1 MDRPHIRNFCIIAHI
16 DHGKS
21 TLADRFLELTHT
33 LSARELR
40 AQVLDN
46 MDLER
51 ERGITIK
58 AHPVR
63 MMYAADDGATYE
75 LNLIDTPGHVDFTYE
90 VSRSLAAC
98 EGALLVIDAAQGI
111 EAQTIANLHMAL
123 ERGLEIIAVINKID
137 LPSADVPGVLKQ
149 IEEIIAIPADEVFA
163 CSAKTGEGVGPILEA
178 VVARVPPPKA
188 LRDEELRALIFD
200 CQFDAYRGAMSYV
213 RVVSG
218 RIKRGT
224 RMRMMSSGKTFDVTE
239 VGVFRPAMTPV
250 DVLEGGDVGYLVAG
264 IKDAG
269 DVRIGDTVTDDAHP
283 APEPLPGFR
292 DVRPMVFSGLYPIE
306 ASDYDQL
313 KDGLE
318 RLRLNDASFVYE
330 PESSVALGF
339 GFRCGFLGLLHLE
352 IIFERIEREFGIATI
367 STTPSVIYRVL
378 KTDGELIEV
387 DNPVHWPDP
396 AVIDSVEE
404 PYILAHVIV
413 PNEHIGAVMQL
424 GLDRRGECVRTESLD
439 SWRVTLTFE
448 FPLSEIIVD
457 YYDKLKSVTHGYGSL
472 DWEFLEYRPGD
483 MVRVDILLN
492 GEPVDAFSMIVH
504 QERADFRS
512 RAICKK
518 LREVIPRQQFRV
530 AIQAA
535 IGARIIARETVSAY
549 RKDVTAKCYGGDITR
564 KRKLWE
570 KQKAGKKRM
579 KQIGTVNLPQSA
591 FVEVLK
597 ATE

>member
-1 MDRPHIRNFCIIAHI
+1 MDRSHIRNFCIIAHI

-33 LSARELR
+33 IAQREMQ

-63 MMYAADDGATYE
+63 MVYPAADGATYE

-111 EAQTIANLHMAL
+111 EAQTIANLHLAL
-123 ERGLEIIAVINKID
+123 ERGLEIIPVINKID
-137 LPSADVPGVLKQ
+137 LPSADVAGVLKQ
-149 IEEIIAIPADEVFA
+149 IEEIIAIPAEEALA
-163 CSAKTGEGVGPILEA
+163 CSAKTGDGVAPILEA
-178 VVARVPPPKA
+178 VVERIPPPRSDA
-188 LRDEELRALIFD
+188 DEVLKALIFD
-200 CQFDAYRGAMSYV
+200 CTFDAYRGAVSYV
-213 RVVSG
+213 RVFSG
-218 RIKRGT
+218 RIARGT
-224 RMRMMSSGKTFDVTE
+224 TMRMMSSGRTFPVSE
-239 VGVFRPAMTPV
+239 VGVFRPAMTPIEA
-250 DVLEGGDVGYLVAG
+250 LEPGDVGYIVAG
-264 IKDAG
+264 IKEAVL
-269 DVRIGDTVTDDAHP
+269 VRIGDTITDEAHP
-283 APEPLPGFR
+283 AEAALPGFR

-306 ASDYDQL
+306 ASDYEQL
-313 KDGLE
+313 KDALE
-318 RLRLNDASFVYE
+318 RLRLNDASFIYE

-367 STTPSVIYRVL
+367 STTPSVIYRIL
-378 KTDGELIEV
+378 KTDGTLVEV
-387 DNPVHWPDP
+387 DNPIHWPDP
-396 AVIDSVEE
+396 AVIGAVEE
-404 PYILAHVIV
+404 PYITASVIV

-424 GLDRRGECVRTESLD
+424 GLERRGECVATESLD
-439 SWRVTLTFE
+439 SRRVLLTFE

-457 YYDKLKSVTHGYGSL
+457 YYDKLKSVTRGYGSL
-472 DWEFLEYRPGD
+472 DWELLEYRPGD

-492 GEPVDAFSMIVH
+492 GDPVDAFSMIVH
-504 QERADFRS
+504 RDRADFRS

-535 IGARIIARETVSAY
+535 IGARIIARETVSAV

-564 KRKLWE
+564 KRKLLE

-579 KQIGTVNLPQSA
+579 KQIGMVSLPQSA

-597 ATE
+597 ATD

>member
-1 MDRPHIRNFCIIAHI
+1 MDRAHIRNFCIIAHI

-33 LSARELR
+33 LSKRELR
-40 AQVLDN
+40 EQVLDD

-63 MMYAADDGATYE
+63 MMYAALDGETYE

-111 EAQTIANLHMAL
+111 EAQTIANLHLAM
-123 ERGLEIIAVINKID
+123 ERSLAIIPVINKID
-137 LPSADVPGVLKQ
+137 LPSASVAGVVEQ
-149 IEEIIAIPADEVFA
+149 IEEIISIPGEEALA
-163 CSAKTGEGVGPILEA
+163 CSAKTGEGVQAILEA
-178 VVARVPPPKA
+178 VVERVPPPKA
-188 LRDEELRALIFD
+188 LHDEELRALIFD
-200 CQFDAYRGAMSYV
+200 CRYDAYRGAVSHV

-218 RIKRGT
+218 RIARGT
-224 RMRMMSSGKTFDVTE
+224 RLRMMSSGRTYDVSE
-239 VGVFRPAMTPV
+239 VGVFRPAMTAT
-250 DVLEGGDVGYLVAG
+250 DALEAGDVGYIVAG
-264 IKDAG
+264 IKEAAE
-269 DVRIGDTVTDDAHP
+269 VRIGDTITDDAQP
-283 APEPLPGFR
+283 APEPLAGFR
-292 DVRPMVFSGLYPIE
+292 DVQPMVFSGLYPIE

-313 KDGLE
+313 KDALE
-318 RLRLNDASFVYE
+318 RLRLNDASFIYE

-352 IIFERIEREFGIATI
+352 IIFQRIEREFDIATI
-367 STTPSVIYRVL
+367 STTPSVVYRVL
-378 KTDGELIEV
+378 KTDGQVVEV
-387 DNPVHWPDP
+387 DNPIHWPDP
-396 AVIDSVEE
+396 VVIDTVEE
-404 PYILAHVIV
+404 PFIVAHVIV
-413 PNEHIGAVMQL
+413 PNDHIGAVMQL

-439 SWRVTLTFE
+439 MQRVTLTFE

-457 YYDKLKSVTHGYGSL
+457 YYDKLKSVTRGYGSL
-472 DWEFLEYRPGD
+472 DWEFLEYRVGD

-492 GEPVDAFSMIVH
+492 GEAVDAFSMIAH
-504 QERADFRS
+504 CDRADFRS

-535 IGARIIARETVSAY
+535 IGARIIARETVSAF

-564 KRKLWE
+564 KRKLRE

-597 ATE
+597 ASG

>member
-1 MDRPHIRNFCIIAHI
+1 MDRSHIRNFCIIAHI

-33 LSARELR
+33 LSAREMHD
-40 AQVLDN
+40 QVLDD

-63 MMYAADDGATYE
+63 MMHTAADGATYE

-98 EGALLVIDAAQGI
+98 EGALLVIDAAQGV
-111 EAQTIANLHMAL
+111 EAQTIANLHLAL
-123 ERGLEIIAVINKID
+123 ERGLEVIPVVNKID

-149 IEEIIAIPADEVFA
+149 IEEIIAIPAEEA
-163 CSAKTGEGVGPILEA
+163 LMCSAKTGEGVAPILEA
-178 VVARVPPPKA
+178 VVTRIPPPRANADDVLK
-188 LRDEELRALIFD
+188 ALIFD
-200 CQFDAYRGAMSYV
+200 CMFDTYRGAVSYV

-218 RIKRGT
+218 RIARGT
-224 RMRMMSSGKTFDVTE
+224 TMRLMSSGRTFTVSE
-239 VGVFRPAMTPV
+239 VGVFRPVMTPV
-250 DVLEGGDVGYLVAG
+250 DVLEPGDVGYIVAG
-264 IKDAG
+264 IKEA
-269 DVRIGDTVTDDAHP
+269 VLVHVGDTITDDVKP
-283 APEPLPGFR
+283 ADAPLPGFR

-313 KDGLE
+313 KDSLE
-318 RLRLNDASFVYE
+318 RLRLNDASFIYE

-367 STTPSVIYRVL
+367 STTPSVVYRIL
-378 KTDGELIEV
+378 KTDGRLVEV

-396 AVIDSVEE
+396 AVIAAVEE
-404 PYILAHVIV
+404 PYIMAAVIV

-424 GLDRRGECVRTESLD
+424 GLDRRGECVATESLD
-439 SWRVTLTFE
+439 SRRVLLKFE

-457 YYDKLKSVTHGYGSL
+457 YYDKLKSVTRGYGSL
-472 DWEFLEYRPGD
+472 DWDLLEYRPGD
-483 MVRVDILLN
+483 MVRVDIMLN
-492 GEPVDAFSMIVH
+492 GDPVDAFSMIAH
-504 QERADFRS
+504 RERADFRS

-535 IGARIIARETVSAY
+535 IGARIIARETVSAL

-579 KQIGTVNLPQSA
+579 KQIGTVSLPQSA

-597 ATE
+597 ASE

>member
-1 MDRPHIRNFCIIAHI
+1 MDCSHIRNFCIIAHI

-33 LSARELR
+33 ISAREMHD
-40 AQVLDN
+40 QVLDN

-63 MMYAADDGATYE
+63 MMYTARDGSTYE

-111 EAQTIANLHMAL
+111 EAQTIANLHLAL
-123 ERGLEIIAVINKID
+123 ERGLEVIPVINKID
-137 LPSADVPGVLKQ
+137 LPAADVPAVLKQ
-149 IEEIIAIPADEVFA
+149 IEEIIAIPAEDA
-163 CSAKTGEGVGPILEA
+163 LTCSAKTGEGVPPILEA
-178 VVARVPPPKA
+178 VVARVPPPTAKA
-188 LRDEELRALIFD
+188 GDALKALIFD
-200 CQFDAYRGAMSYV
+200 CMFDTYRGAVSYV

-218 RIKRGT
+218 RIARGT
-224 RMRMMSSGKTFDVTE
+224 TIRMMSSGKTFGVSE

-250 DVLEGGDVGYLVAG
+250 EALDPGDVGYIVAG
-264 IKDAG
+264 IKEAV
-269 DVRIGDTVTDDAHP
+269 DVRIGDTVTDDARP
-283 APEPLPGFR
+283 AAEPLPGFR
-292 DVRPMVFSGLYPIE
+292 DVRPMVFSGLYPLD
-306 ASDYDQL
+306 ASEYDQL
-313 KDGLE
+313 KDALE
-318 RLRLNDASFVYE
+318 RLRLNDASFIYE

-352 IIFERIEREFGIATI
+352 VIFERIEREFGIATI
-367 STTPSVIYRVL
+367 STNPSVIYRIH
-378 KTDGELIEV
+378 KTGGELIEV

-396 AVIDSVEE
+396 AGITAVEE
-404 PYILAHVIV
+404 PYITASVIV

-424 GLDRRGECVRTESLD
+424 GLDRRGECVGTESLD
-439 SWRVTLTFE
+439 ARRVMLKFE

-457 YYDKLKSVTHGYGSL
+457 YYDKLKSVTRGYGSL
-472 DWEFLEYRPGD
+472 DWELLEYRPGD
-483 MVRVDILLN
+483 MVRVDVLLN
-492 GEPVDAFSMIVH
+492 GDPVDAFSMIVH
-504 QERADFRS
+504 RDRADLRS

-535 IGARIIARETVSAY
+535 IGARIIARETVTAL
-549 RKDVTAKCYGGDITR
+549 RKEVTAKCYGGDITR

-579 KQIGTVNLPQSA
+579 KQIGTVSLPQSA

>member
-1 MDRPHIRNFCIIAHI
+1 MDRAHIRNFCIIAHI

-33 LSARELR
+33 LSKRELR
-40 AQVLDN
+40 EQVLDD

-63 MMYAADDGATYE
+63 MMYTARDGETYE

-111 EAQTIANLHMAL
+111 EAQTIANLHLAM
-123 ERGLEIIAVINKID
+123 ERSLVIIPVINKID
-137 LPSADVPGVLKQ
+137 LPSANVPGVVEQ
-149 IEEIIAIPADEVFA
+149 IEEIISIPGEEALA
-163 CSAKTGEGVGPILEA
+163 CSAKTGEGVEAILEA
-178 VVARVPPPKA
+178 VVERVPPPEA
-188 LRDEELRALIFD
+188 LQDEELRALIFD
-200 CQFDAYRGAMSYV
+200 CRYDAYRGAVSHV

-218 RIKRGT
+218 RIARGT
-224 RMRMMSSGKTFDVTE
+224 RMRMMSSGRTYDVSE
-239 VGVFRPAMTPV
+239 VGIFRPAMTV
-250 DVLEGGDVGYLVAG
+250 TDALEPGDVGYIVAG
-264 IKDAG
+264 IKEAV
-269 DVRIGDTVTDDAHP
+269 DVRIGDTITDDARP
-283 APEPLPGFR
+283 AREPLAGFR
-292 DVRPMVFSGLYPIE
+292 DARPMVFSGLYPIE

-313 KDGLE
+313 KEALE
-318 RLRLNDASFVYE
+318 RLRLNDASFIYDA
-330 PESSVALGF
+330 ESSVALGF

-352 IIFERIEREFGIATI
+352 IIFQRIEREFDIATI

-378 KTDGELIEV
+378 KTNGEVVEV
-387 DNPVHWPDP
+387 DNPIHWPDP
-396 AVIDSVEE
+396 AVIDTIEE
-404 PYILAHVIV
+404 PFILAHVIV

-439 SWRVTLTFE
+439 MQRVTLTFE

-457 YYDKLKSVTHGYGSL
+457 YYDKLKSVTRGYGSL
-472 DWEFLEYRPGD
+472 DWEFLEYRAGD

-504 QERADFRS
+504 RDRADFRS

-518 LREVIPRQQFRV
+518 LKEVIPRQQFRV

-535 IGARIIARETVSAY
+535 IGARIIARETVSAF

-564 KRKLWE
+564 KRKLRE

-597 ATE
+597 ASG